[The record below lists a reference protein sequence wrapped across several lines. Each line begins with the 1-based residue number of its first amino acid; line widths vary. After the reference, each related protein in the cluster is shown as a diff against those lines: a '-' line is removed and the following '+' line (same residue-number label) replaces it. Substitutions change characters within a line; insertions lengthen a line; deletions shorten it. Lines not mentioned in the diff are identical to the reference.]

1 MRSTATQD
9 SAPAAAGESP
19 RSTFV
24 VMMSSQAAQ
33 SLLFGLTPAL
43 LPAMS
48 TTFGAHGQFIAQ
60 MVSALAALGLMV
72 TSIFSG
78 QIARILGVR
87 RLLILAAMVYGA
99 AGLIPA
105 LSANVTVLLGS
116 RLLAGGAAGL
126 LTTGCALLLAHTY
139 SGNARSRAMGYQTS
153 LGSVIG
159 LVGLIGAGAL
169 VGPLGWQ
176 LPFLL
181 YGIFAL
187 PVALLAFVAVPDLRL
202 PKSASG
208 QGLGGTLALTWPV
221 CAAGCLLMMVPLSI
235 GSNVPFILTGIG
247 ITAPITQS
255 VIIAGVTVMS
265 AVGGSVFGKVQSRL
279 GVRLTF
285 AVALLLAAAGMGC
298 IGFATIGWMV
308 GLGCM
313 LAGTAVGFYVPHLV
327 VLSTTL
333 VPEALRG
340 HSVGLLTT
348 SFFLGGFLYP
358 FLVGA
363 LQTLVGLS
371 GALQVIAAIL
381 VVGALGVLLSR
392 RTRLNGYMTVGV

>member
-9 SAPAAAGESP
+9 SAPTVTGQSGHLA
-19 RSTFV
+19 FI

-48 TTFGAHGQFIAQ
+48 TNFGANGQFIAQ
-60 MVSALAALGLMV
+60 MVSALAALGLMI

-78 QIARILGVR
+78 QAARILGVR
-87 RLLILAAMVYGA
+87 RLVILAALVFGA
-99 AGLIPA
+99 AGLVPA
-105 LSANVTVLLGS
+105 MSASVTVLLGS

-139 SGNARSRAMGYQTS
+139 SGTARSKAMGYQTA

-159 LVGLIGAGAL
+159 LVGLVGAGAL
-169 VGPLGWQ
+169 VGPFGWQ
-176 LPFLL
+176 LPFLV

-187 PVALLAFVAVPDLRL
+187 PVAALAFVGVPDIRL
-202 PKSASG
+202 QTSASG
-208 QGLGGTLALTWPV
+208 QGLGRALVLIWPV
-221 CAAGCLLMMVPLSI
+221 CAAGCLLMMVPLCI
-235 GSNVPFILTGIG
+235 GSNVPFVLTGIG
-247 ITAPITQS
+247 VTAPLTQS
-255 VIIAGVTVMS
+255 VIIAGTTVMS
-265 AVGGSVFGKVQSRL
+265 AVGGSVFGKVQGRL
-279 GVRLTF
+279 GVKRTF
-285 AVALLLAAAGMGC
+285 AVALLLTAAGMGC
-298 IGFATIGWMV
+298 IGLAATGWMV
-308 GLGCM
+308 GLGCV
-313 LAGTAVGFYVPHLV
+313 LAGIAVGFYVPHLV

-333 VPEALRG
+333 VPEAMRG

-363 LQTLVGLS
+363 LQKLFGLS
-371 GALQVIAAIL
+371 GALQVIAAL
-381 VVGALGVLLSR
+381 LALGSVAVLFSR
-392 RTRLNGYMTVGV
+392 RTRLNGFASAGI